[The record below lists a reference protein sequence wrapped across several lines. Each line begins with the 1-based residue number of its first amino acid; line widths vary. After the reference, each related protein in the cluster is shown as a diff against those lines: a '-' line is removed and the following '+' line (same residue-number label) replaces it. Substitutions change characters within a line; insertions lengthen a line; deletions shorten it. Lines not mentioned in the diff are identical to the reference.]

1 MTPKKLICSGSTGAC
16 VSAVCC
22 LTPALTLL
30 LGGTAFGTWLGFSDY
45 VLIPAFLMFST
56 LTIIGVTR
64 LRRNKRA

>member
-1 MTPKKLICSGSTGAC
+1 MTPKKLICSGSKGAC

-30 LGGTAFGTWLGFSDY
+30 LGGTAFGTWLGSSDY
-45 VLIPAFLMFST
+45 VLIPAFVMFST